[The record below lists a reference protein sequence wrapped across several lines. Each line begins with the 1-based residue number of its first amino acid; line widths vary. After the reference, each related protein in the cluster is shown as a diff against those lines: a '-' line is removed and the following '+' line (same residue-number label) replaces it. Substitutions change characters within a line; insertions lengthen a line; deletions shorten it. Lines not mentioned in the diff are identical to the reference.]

1 MSAALQLPTPTPE
14 PDPPRA
20 GADMPRRLGRVLN
33 LVRKLIDYGKQLA
46 ATVQQRAGTPGF
58 AFLVRPFGT
67 ADLAVILARITCGLR
82 RAAMLEAK
90 LCKRAE
96 RGRDLTVPPIRL
108 PAIRVPGAAREAAPR
123 DVQPADPA
131 RTRVSPACPPRKKS
145 PRRCVAA
152 RSAPS
157 SSISAAIS
165 ASRLGRL
172 DRAFWDEINHALMV
186 YGGSLRPL
194 LQRPG
199 EAARAPPLRRPSDQP
214 DPGCARGTSA
224 IAGTHHRPA
233 LKPTPESR
241 PPPGLTDAADA
252 PFVAQAACQRTW
264 SMHNLGCHQLGEPQG
279 GPTARQHP
287 RRYRRLDVRTVA
299 RVVLSVRPAAE
310 ARTGIRQPPA
320 DLDRGQRHLLWR
332 AEAGELHSLAGG
344 NA

>member
-1 MSAALQLPTPTPE
+1 MSAALKLPTPTPE

-20 GADMPRRLGRVLN
+20 GTDMPRRLGRVLN

-67 ADLAVILARITCGLR
+67 ADIAVILARITCGLR

-123 DVQPADPA
+123 DVQPADPP
-131 RTRVSPACPPRKKS
+131 RTRASPASPPRKRS

-165 ASRLGRL
+165 ASRPAASIGRSGTKSITPSWCMAAAPSASSTTW
-172 DRAFWDEINHALMV
+172 RSG
-186 YGGSLRPL
+186 YGPPWTPATPPTNRNPDAPRLLNDCRCPPPARPEAKPASDFG
-194 LQRPG
+194 QD
-199 EAARAPPLRRPSDQP
+199 EAASAVRRAMRR
-214 DPGCARGTSA
+214 G
-224 IAGTHHRPA
+224 
-233 LKPTPESR
+233 
-241 PPPGLTDAADA
+241 
-252 PFVAQAACQRTW
+252 
-264 SMHNLGCHQLGEPQG
+264 
-279 GPTARQHP
+279 
-287 RRYRRLDVRTVA
+287 
-299 RVVLSVRPAAE
+299 
-310 ARTGIRQPPA
+310 
-320 DLDRGQRHLLWR
+320 
-332 AEAGELHSLAGG
+332 
-344 NA
+344 